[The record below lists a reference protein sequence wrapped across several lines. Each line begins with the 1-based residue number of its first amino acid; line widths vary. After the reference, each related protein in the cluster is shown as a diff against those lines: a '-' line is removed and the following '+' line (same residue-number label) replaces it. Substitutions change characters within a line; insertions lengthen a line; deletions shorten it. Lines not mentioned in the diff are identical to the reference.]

1 MSRPSLMKTIG
12 VSWSSSILM
21 RILVTFL
28 AILIPLYGLGVIFYD
43 SAMRVVRKEIMDSM
57 VSQVTF
63 YLDDLEKEMVRVRS
77 LQNDMINDVYLDKL
91 AAIPQSLSEIEK
103 MQVIQGMQR
112 RMEAIRSSSRYVSNF
127 TIYLPGIQRTV
138 TDRGVDELDEVAYQR
153 LLDLLQP
160 TALLQYDQGSLLM
173 MTVSPYMDNLT
184 GKPMYL
190 LVLELSPPSFA
201 EALNQF
207 DKYPGSGSFL
217 IDTSTGHNIA
227 TANIDAGV
235 EQQIIEHSGGAA
247 QGILRSE
254 KNNQPV
260 QGFYG
265 FARSAS
271 LDFTLAM
278 YIPENV
284 LLKPLRQ
291 HSAWFVVFTI
301 TALVTIAVFAYS
313 MHRFIHKP
321 LMELVEAFEKV
332 EQGKL
337 DSAIEHHSR
346 DEFRYLYSRFNAMVE
361 NLRNL
366 IQQVYTMRI
375 LTQRAELK
383 QLQSQINPHFLY
395 NSFFI
400 LHRRIKGGDYD
411 NAIAFS
417 QQLGN
422 YFRFITRNAQ
432 DEVPLYLEV
441 EHARIYA
448 QIQQIRFTSRLCVH
462 FEELPERMANVVT
475 PRLILQPLVENAF
488 EHGLE
493 NKASGGLLD
502 IGFVERESAL
512 AIVVQDNGDNLS
524 DEELNRLDHALKG
537 GNESPES
544 TGVLNIHRRL
554 QLRFG
559 AAYGIAVSR
568 SELGGLRV
576 EIILPMGEE

>member
-160 TALLQYDQGSLLM
+160 AALLQYDQGALLM

-235 EQQIIEHSGGAA
+235 EQQIIERSGGAA

-291 HSAWFVVFTI
+291 YSAWFLVFTI

-313 MHRFIHKP
+313 MYRFIHKP

-422 YFRFITRNAQ
+422 YFRFITRNAE
-432 DEVPLYLEV
+432 DEVPLCREV

-448 QIQQIRFTSRLCVH
+448 QIQQIRFTSRLSVR
-462 FEELPERMANVVT
+462 FEELQERWANVVT

-502 IGFVERESAL
+502 IGFEERDNAL

-524 DEELNRLDHALKG
+524 DEELIRLDHALKG
-537 GNESPES
+537 ADESPES

-568 SELGGLRV
+568 SALGGLRV
-576 EIILPMGEE
+576 EIILPIGEE